1 MKIISTALILL
12 LTFGASAHAF
22 ELEVKQVS
30 QNIYAIVGE
39 MAQRSPEN
47 RGNNATFGLVITK
60 AGAVLID
67 SGGTFKGAEQIDAA
81 IKTVTNKPVKIVIN
95 SGGQDHRWLGN
106 DYFKANGAR
115 IIASTAAVEDHK
127 ERGNGQLEALGFLV
141 GDKGLAGTEAVY
153 ADETFDERLSLDFG
167 GVHFELIASGGAHTP
182 GDAVIWLPNAK
193 VAFTGDM
200 VYLERMLGIGDFSNF
215 KNWIVAFEAMAAL
228 GPKHIVPGH
237 GNPST
242 LERAT
247 AETYD
252 YLVNLNTRVS
262 KVLENGGEIAEAT
275 AVDQEAFKFLRNFD
289 QLARRN
295 AQEVFVQLE
304 FDF

>member
-1 MKIISTALILL
+1 
-12 LTFGASAHAF
+12 
-22 ELEVKQVS
+22 
-30 QNIYAIVGE
+30 
-39 MAQRSPEN
+39 
-47 RGNNATFGLVITK
+47 
-60 AGAVLID
+60 
-67 SGGTFKGAEQIDAA
+67 
-81 IKTVTNKPVKIVIN
+81 
-95 SGGQDHRWLGN
+95 
-106 DYFKANGAR
+106 
-115 IIASTAAVEDHK
+115 
-127 ERGNGQLEALGFLV
+127 
-141 GDKGLAGTEAVY
+141 
-153 ADETFDERLSLDFG
+153 
-167 GVHFELIASGGAHTP
+167 
-182 GDAVIWLPNAK
+182 VIWLPNAK